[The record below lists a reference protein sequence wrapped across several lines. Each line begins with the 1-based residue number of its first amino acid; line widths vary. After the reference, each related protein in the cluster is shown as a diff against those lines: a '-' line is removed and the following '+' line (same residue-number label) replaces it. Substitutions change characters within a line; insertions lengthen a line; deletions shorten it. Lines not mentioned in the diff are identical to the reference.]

1 MRKVRKRDVIILFL
15 DQWPRR
21 PIWLS
26 NHCNAVSVWTHFRW
40 ISCTTLTHPYP
51 CWCVCMCVS
60 HIYMFVCVCVCVV
73 VNSVRFL
80 GGPLPSE
87 CLALTID
94 WFLGNQKEW
103 RVPTQYQMRTDCLCT
118 CTLLLDFC
126 LCPLLCKITRKPLQM
141 INPSHITGG
150 CFYFSS
156 RQQLQC
162 FYVRGLWEVV
172 VTWSREVTPLV
183 VKHQWVSESLSAR

>member
-1 MRKVRKRDVIILFL
+1 MQYLCE
-15 DQWPRR
+15 
-21 PIWLS
+21 
-26 NHCNAVSVWTHFRW
+26 H
-40 ISCTTLTHPYP
+40 ISDGSHVLPLP
-51 CWCVCMCVS
+51 PLPLLMCVYVCVS
-60 HIYMFVCVCVCVV
+60 YIYVCVCVCVV

-103 RVPTQYQMRTDCLCT
+103 RVPTRYQMRTDCLCK

-162 FYVRGLWEVV
+162 FLCSKSVRSCGDLE
-172 VTWSREVTPLV
+172 
-183 VKHQWVSESLSAR
+183 